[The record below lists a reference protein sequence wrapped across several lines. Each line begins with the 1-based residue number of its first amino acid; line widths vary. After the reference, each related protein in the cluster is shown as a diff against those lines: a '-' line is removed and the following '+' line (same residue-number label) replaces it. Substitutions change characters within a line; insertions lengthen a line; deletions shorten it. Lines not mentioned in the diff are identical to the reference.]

1 MRYSTRT
8 LATATNRPKPLQFL
22 TLQWCISAK
31 LLKRLARPT
40 RFERV
45 ASTFGGWRSI
55 QLSYGRIKVKI
66 PFETDRGQPQT
77 SSYSK
82 NNPDRNKCSADCH
95 RSLSTTS
102 CVLLPRCFRETKCVS
117 VNSEQI
123 SQPIDFTAIFLFRCS
138 AKIACICLRR
148 AALYPTELR
157 VPGQAARSGRRDA
170 FHSRCRPWHQH
181 SHEPRQIVRCST
193 GPSRRLDRSAL
204 PTGQP
209 PTGAMGWRAA
219 RGWRAAAGVP
229 ALAIGRNSSI
239 RRSIWALRLDA
250 VSPPITTATT
260 LRPPRLAEV
269 ARL

>member
-1 MRYSTRT
+1 M
-8 LATATNRPKPLQFL
+8 
-22 TLQWCISAK
+22 
-31 LLKRLARPT
+31 ARPT

-55 QLSYGRIKVKI
+55 QLSYGRIKVEI

-138 AKIACICLRR
+138 AKIACICLRSVSLKTFSGTAISLSTIFGPR
-148 AALYPTELR
+148 DPHRQSQA
-157 VPGQAARSGRRDA
+157 VP
-170 FHSRCRPWHQH
+170 RCQEIR
-181 SHEPRQIVRCST
+181 T
-193 GPSRRLDRSAL
+193 GKGYRFLCLCQS
-204 PTGQP
+204 
-209 PTGAMGWRAA
+209 
-219 RGWRAAAGVP
+219 
-229 ALAIGRNSSI
+229 
-239 RRSIWALRLDA
+239 
-250 VSPPITTATT
+250 
-260 LRPPRLAEV
+260 V
-269 ARL
+269 ARERLTFFSQ